1 MRKRYTEV
9 EEKLMKDIANN
20 LKKILKEKG
29 ITQRELAE
37 KSGLSTSA
45 ISDYVNGKNLVPP
58 GKLQKIAESLNVSKG
73 DIDPTY
79 RGNNWGNSIVGEER
93 AAYETK
99 AKPKLNPFEIFDLVD
114 KYTDDEIIEKY
125 HHQDGDGTLTEQ
137 QIRMHLQHVRFLK
150 TLK

>member
-9 EEKLMKDIANN
+9 EEKLMKDISNN

-29 ITQRELAE
+29 IIQRELAE

-45 ISDYVNGKNLVPP
+45 ISDYVNGNNLVSP
-58 GKLQKIAESLNVSKG
+58 GKLQMIADALNVSKG

-79 RGNNWGNSIVGEER
+79 KSDFVVQEGGVSYGIEVK
-93 AAYETK
+93 TK
-99 AKPKLNPFEIFDLVD
+99 FNPFEIFELVD

-125 HHQDGDGTLTEQ
+125 HHQDDGGTLTEQ

-150 TLK
+150 TQK